1 MPAKKTS
8 LIIDSANELLE
19 ESGRNFNQW
28 KKEIITTKKLEIM
41 EGKNQ
46 QWEHSVVEEAALEV
60 ITTDLK
66 ERRKKEKNTSE
77 ISKNV
82 EKEGVEYP

>member
-8 LIIDSANELLE
+8 LIIDSAKELLE

-41 EGKNQ
+41 EGKNL
-46 QWEHSVVEEAALEV
+46 QWENSIVEEAALEV
-60 ITTDLK
+60 ITTELK
-66 ERRKKEKNTSE
+66 ERRKKEKNTRE
-77 ISKNV
+77 INKNV
-82 EKEGVEYP
+82 EQEGVEYP